1 MSFEY
6 EDIKQKGT
14 LVEVHNNDVTK
25 ALRKLKKVV
34 QAEGIFQTLRERERY
49 EKPSVKRKK
58 EQARAQKRWQK
69 KLKDYR
75 EQGKTSQVR

>member
-6 EDIKQKGT
+6 EDLRQKGT
-14 LVEVHNNDVTK
+14 RVEVYNNDVTK

-34 QAEGIFQTLRERERY
+34 QAEGIFQTLRERERF

-58 EQARAQKRWQK
+58 QMARAVKRWQK
-69 KLKDYR
+69 KVR
-75 EQGKTSQVR
+75 EFKEVGKIP

>member
-6 EDIKQKGT
+6 EDLRQKGT
-14 LVEVHNNDVTK
+14 RVEVYNNDVTK

-34 QAEGIFQTLRERERY
+34 QAEGIFQTLRERERF

-58 EQARAQKRWQK
+58 QMSRAVKRWQK
-69 KLKDYR
+69 KVREFK
-75 EQGKTSQVR
+75 EQGKMP

>member
-14 LVEVHNNDVTK
+14 LVEVHNNDINK
-25 ALRKLKKVV
+25 AMRKLKKVV
-34 QAEGIFQTLRERERY
+34 QAEGIFQTLRDRERF

-58 EQARAQKRWQK
+58 EMARAVKRWQK
-69 KLKDYR
+69 KIKDYR
-75 EQGKTSQVR
+75 EQGKTNQIK

>member
-6 EDIKQKGT
+6 EDLRQKGT
-14 LVEVHNNDVTK
+14 RVEVYNNDVTK

-34 QAEGIFQTLRERERY
+34 QAEGIFQTLRERERF

-58 EQARAQKRWQK
+58 QMARAVKRWQK
-69 KLKDYR
+69 KVREFK
-75 EQGKTSQVR
+75 EQGKMA

>member
-6 EDIKQKGT
+6 EDLRQKGT
-14 LVEVHNNDVTK
+14 LIEVYNNDVNK

-58 EQARAQKRWQK
+58 QQARAVKRWEK
-69 KLKDYR
+69 KQRDLR
-75 EQGKTSQVR
+75 EQGKIP

>member
-1 MSFEY
+1 MAFEI
-6 EDIKQKGT
+6 EDLRQNGT
-14 LVEVHNNDVTK
+14 HVEVHNNDINK

-34 QAEGIFQTLRERERY
+34 QAEGIFQTLRERERF

-58 EQARAQKRWQK
+58 EQARASKRWQK

>member
-6 EDIKQKGT
+6 EDLRQKGT
-14 LVEVHNNDVTK
+14 LIEVYNNDVNK

-58 EQARAQKRWQK
+58 QQARAVKRWQK
-69 KLKDYR
+69 KIKDLK
-75 EQGKTSQVR
+75 EAGKIA

>member
-1 MSFEY
+1 MAFEY
-6 EDIKQKGT
+6 EDIRQKGT
-14 LVEVHNNDVTK
+14 LIEVYNNDVNK

-58 EQARAQKRWQK
+58 QQARAVKRWQK
-69 KLKDYR
+69 KIKDLK
-75 EQGKTSQVR
+75 EAGKIA

>member
-1 MSFEY
+1 MSFEI
-6 EDIKQKGT
+6 EDLRQKGT

-34 QAEGIFQTLRERERY
+34 QAEGIFQTLRERERF

-58 EQARAQKRWQK
+58 QQARAVKRWEK
-69 KLKDYR
+69 KQRDLR
-75 EQGKTSQVR
+75 EQGKIT

>member
-1 MSFEY
+1 MSFEL
-6 EDIKQKGT
+6 EDLRQKGT

-58 EQARAQKRWQK
+58 QQARAVKRWQK
-69 KLKDYR
+69 KQRDLR
-75 EQGKTSQVR
+75 EQGKIP

>member
-1 MSFEY
+1 MAFEI
-6 EDIKQKGT
+6 EDLRQNGT
-14 LVEVHNNDVTK
+14 FVEVHNNDINK

-34 QAEGIFQTLRERERY
+34 QAEGIFQILRERERF

-58 EQARAQKRWQK
+58 EQARASKRWQK

-75 EQGKTSQVR
+75 EQGKTSQIR

>member
-1 MSFEY
+1 MSFEL
-6 EDIKQKGT
+6 EDLRQKGT

-49 EKPSVKRKK
+49 EKPSIKRKK
-58 EQARAQKRWQK
+58 QQARAVKRWQK
-69 KLKDYR
+69 KQRDLR
-75 EQGKTSQVR
+75 EQGKII

>member
-6 EDIKQKGT
+6 EDLKQKGT
-14 LVEVHNNDVTK
+14 KVEVYNNDVTK

-34 QAEGIFQTLRERERY
+34 QAEGIFQTLRERERF

-58 EQARAQKRWQK
+58 QMARAVKRWQK
-69 KLKDYR
+69 KVR
-75 EQGKTSQVR
+75 EFKEVGKIPQ

>member
-1 MSFEY
+1 MSFEI
-6 EDIKQKGT
+6 EDLRQKGT

-34 QAEGIFQTLRERERY
+34 QAEGIFQTLRDRERF

-58 EQARAQKRWQK
+58 QQARAVKRWEK
-69 KLKDYR
+69 KQRDLR
-75 EQGKTSQVR
+75 EQGKIT

>member
-1 MSFEY
+1 MSFEV
-6 EDIKQKGT
+6 EDLRQKGT

-34 QAEGIFQTLRERERY
+34 QAEGIFQTLRERERF

-58 EQARAQKRWQK
+58 QQARAVKRWEK
-69 KLKDYR
+69 KQRDLR
-75 EQGKTSQVR
+75 EQGKIP

>member
-6 EDIKQKGT
+6 EDLRQKGT
-14 LVEVHNNDVTK
+14 RVEVYNNDVTK

-34 QAEGIFQTLRERERY
+34 QAEGIFQTLRERERF

-58 EQARAQKRWQK
+58 QMARAVKRWQK
-69 KLKDYR
+69 NVREFK
-75 EQGKTSQVR
+75 EQGKIA